1 MTTRY
6 VDDLLSLTKH
16 GYCALNEY
24 AGAMAAGAPASSAA
38 AGIFDQLSSDIQ
50 EAFRGTVG
58 VHRALVAVIEA
69 IPVTKDK
76 AIISLKKEARDLL
89 ASAVRDFEFLDDC
102 FYAYQLRRRTNPYR
116 AIVARVGERMSGGF
130 AVRNALV
137 LSIDGLAISDAL
149 KPAVRAVCKRAA
161 TDYEL
166 LAEQFKVFA
175 GEPDANDYSDFDE
188 IEQLRLLA

>member
-24 AGAMAAGAPASSAA
+24 AGAMAEGIPASSAA
-38 AGIFDQLSSDIQ
+38 AGIFDQLSNDIQ

-58 VHRALVAVIEA
+58 VHRALIAVIEA
-69 IPVTKDK
+69 IPVTKDE
-76 AIISLKKEARDLL
+76 AITSLKKEARDLL
-89 ASAVRDFEFLDDC
+89 ASAVRDFEFLDDQ

-116 AIVARVGERMSGGF
+116 AIVARVGERMSAGF

-137 LSIDGLAISDAL
+137 LSIDALAIPDAL
-149 KPAVRAVCKRAA
+149 KPAVRAVCKCAA

-166 LAEQFKVFA
+166 LAEQFSAFA

-188 IEQLRLLA
+188 PEQLRLLA